1 MILAQGESKSS
12 FCNTH
17 GSGNSYEKLD
27 YGKEIVLIFYDVLDK
42 ECLTERERERD
53 DNKLSSKIKLLYF

>member
-12 FCNTH
+12 FCNTQ
-17 GSGNSYEKLD
+17 GSGKSYEKLD
-27 YGKEIVLIFYDVLDK
+27 QGKEIVLIFYDVLDK
-42 ECLTERERERD
+42 ECLTERERERN